1 MLECATMRIG
11 FITQLLWPRYGDFW
25 VKLVSGAGLE
35 PVYAPSE
42 KVRRVLTDTRLDGIP
57 GMAFK
62 LAAAQAQA
70 LDADVIFAPDLNPG
84 ESATR
89 GGGQDAF
96 VANFPEALATTLVGL
111 PPVVGIPASLEGDGF
126 EGLVVATLLN
136 LTHDP
141 ALVRRVWER
150 QRSNARAPHVA
161 EPRWRVNPSAGGT
174 VGIIGQPWL
183 LGDALAQR
191 VAGPS
196 HFVSQH
202 QLGPALLRD
211 EGRRVDDRLVGTDT
225 EVLGAARF
233 LGRKGSVERL
243 VMIAD
248 ETSGTDAWLLAQVQR
263 SATKPLSVAYVQ
275 RLDEPVAL
283 LSERTPLGGP

>member
-1 MLECATMRIG
+1 MRIG
-11 FITQLLWPRYGDFW
+11 FVTQLLWSRYGEFW
-25 VKLVSGAGLE
+25 VKLVSAAGLE
-35 PVYAPSE
+35 PVYAPPE
-42 KVRRVLTDTRLDGIP
+42 KVRRVLTDTRLDRIP
-57 GMAFK
+57 GMAFR

-70 LDADVIFAPDLNPG
+70 LEADVIFAPDLNPG

-96 VANFPEALATTLVGL
+96 IANFPEALATTLVGL
-111 PPVVGIPASLEGDGF
+111 PPVVGIPASLVDDGL
-126 EGLVVATLLN
+126 EGLVVGTLLN

-150 QRSNARAPHVA
+150 QRSNARASRFT

-174 VGIIGQPWL
+174 VGIVGQPWL
-183 LGDALAQR
+183 LSDALAQR

-196 HFVSQH
+196 HLVSQH
-202 QLGPALLRD
+202 QLSPALLRD
-211 EGRRVDDRLVGTDT
+211 EGRRLDDRLVGTDT

-233 LGRKGSVERL
+233 LGRKGSVKRL

-248 ETSGTDAWLLAQVQR
+248 ETSGTDAWLVAQVKR

-283 LSERTPLGGP
+283 LTERTPLGGP